1 MAFTG
6 NEAEEF
12 PLETAA
18 QWTKNYRDSISQGD
32 TRAHFFGKNI
42 LEDILAQQGCVGI
55 RVYYA
60 LDGNGNKQLIMVG
73 ANADEED
80 LYNGIIAE
88 VSVACPPNCSG
99 NSPLNS

>member
-18 QWTKNYRDSISQGD
+18 EWTRNYQATINQGD
-32 TRAHFFGKNI
+32 TVSHFFGRDI
-42 LEDILAQQGCVGI
+42 IERILAQEGCMGI

-60 LDGNGNKQLIMVG
+60 LDDNDNKQMIMVG
-73 ANADEED
+73 ANADEND
-80 LYNGIIAE
+80 LYEGIIAE
-88 VSVACPPNCSG
+88 VSSPCPPFCPS
-99 NSPLNS
+99 NSPLYE